1 VDPSTPDEDLA
12 AAAGDEPP
20 KSTWAL
26 RLRLILQRFWQP
38 TSACLTCMPGSLLA
52 NVPSLAHWE
61 LALRT
66 GIATSLLVLV
76 LSFTPLV
83 RVFRNRWGNAAT
95 VGVLTACGDSYA
107 HPDHYGHGLVEPLL
121 TGLVS
126 AVFALVAS
134 WLLEDR
140 ARRIRAL
147 FSR

>member
-1 VDPSTPDEDLA
+1 MDPPMDPSMPSEEPA
-12 AAAGDEPP
+12 ARPSG
-20 KSTWAL
+20 WL
-26 RLRLILQRFWQP
+26 RVRLVLQRFWQP
-38 TSACLTCMPGSLLA
+38 TSACLTCMPGSLA
-52 NVPSLAHWE
+52 GNVPSLVHWE

-66 GIATSLLVLV
+66 GIGASVLVLA
-76 LSFTPLV
+76 LSFTPFV
-83 RVFRNRWGNAAT
+83 RVFRNRRGNAAT

-134 WLLEDR
+134 WLFEDR

>member
-1 VDPSTPDEDLA
+1 MDPSTPNEQKPTTSSA
-12 AAAGDEPP
+12 
-20 KSTWAL
+20 WL
-26 RLRLILQRFWQP
+26 RTRLVLQRFWQP
-38 TSACLTCMPGSLLA
+38 TSACLTCMPGSLA
-52 NVPSLAHWE
+52 TNVPSLVHWE

-66 GIATSLLVLV
+66 GIVASALVLA
-76 LSFTPLV
+76 LSFTPFV

-134 WLLEDR
+134 WLVEDR
-140 ARRIRAL
+140 ARRIRTL
-147 FSR
+147 FHRRG